1 MHQGYIL
8 NLRLVLLFVLVISH
22 KISQGQTH
30 VLTVHYLQGKAEV
43 KSKKKWVDIKVSD
56 RLGGTDEVRLDRNA
70 VLHLIDSA
78 GRPVLL
84 SLPGIYRIDDLFD
97 DDHPSSVIVLSDQ
110 VYTNKRR
117 INRNFFGSAQPIKVL
132 LPQDSTFGA
141 VYAKQFVVR
150 WIDKEDKGPYLI
162 AVKTLF
168 KETIATFES
177 DGHEILFNLDDERFL
192 KERVFYFV
200 ISSKADPKYKSAEH
214 VVKRIVIHERFRIDD
229 ILAKEIILDNS
240 RALDQLVLA
249 GFFEEKGLLV
259 DAVNAYLESIRLG
272 VDDPAYTEAFAIFL
286 QRLGLDIKK

>member
-1 MHQGYIL
+1 MHQVY
-8 NLRLVLLFVLVISH
+8 VSTVPVVFLFVLVFSLQA
-22 KISQGQTH
+22 SQAQTH
-30 VLTVHYLQGKAEV
+30 TLTVHYLHGKAEM
-43 KSKKKWVDIKVSD
+43 KSKKKWIEIKVSD
-56 RLGGTDEVRLDRNA
+56 RLSGTDEIRLDRNT

-78 GRPVLL
+78 GRPVLV
-84 SLPGIYRIDDLFD
+84 SLPGIYKINDLFD

-110 VYTNKRR
+110 VYTNRRR
-117 INRNFFGSAQPIKVL
+117 INRNFFGSPLPIKVL

-141 VYAKQFVVR
+141 VYAKQFVIR

-177 DGHEILFNLDDERFL
+177 DGHEILFNLDEERFL
-192 KERVFYFV
+192 KEKVFYFV

-214 VVKRIVIHERFRIDD
+214 VVKRNIIHQRLRIDD

-249 GFFEEKGLLV
+249 GFYEKNGLFV

-272 VDDPAYTEAFAIFL
+272 VDDPAYTEAFTIFL
-286 QRLGLDIKK
+286 QRLGLDVRK